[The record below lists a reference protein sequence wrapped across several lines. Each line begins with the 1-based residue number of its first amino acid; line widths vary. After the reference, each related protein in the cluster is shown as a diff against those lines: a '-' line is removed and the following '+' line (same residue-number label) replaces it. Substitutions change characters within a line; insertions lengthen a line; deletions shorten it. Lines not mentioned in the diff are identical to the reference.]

1 MSASE
6 PAAPRRGRLG
16 RLLSWLIFLPM
27 LVLGVLLAVSNRELV
42 QISLQ
47 PTPVIVEAPQYVI
60 IFAAVFVGIL
70 FGAGVMWL
78 RDGKV
83 RRRARD
89 LNWQTKDLS
98 RDLKSAQ
105 AQLEKRAA
113 DNQDMT
119 GDRNAA

>member
-1 MSASE
+1 VSASE
-6 PAAPRRGRLG
+6 PAAGRRLG
-16 RLLSWLIFLPM
+16 RILSWLIFLPM
-27 LVLGVLLAVSNRELV
+27 LALGILLAVSNRELV

-47 PTPVIVEAPQYVI
+47 PTPVIIEAPQYVV

-89 LNWQTKDLS
+89 LNWQAKDLS

-105 AQLEKRAA
+105 AQLEKRVA
-113 DNQDMT
+113 DNQDMAD
-119 GDRNAA
+119 DRTAA